1 MNIEAHKTN
10 VLGVVGGMGPL
21 ASAEFLKTIYEHNLG
36 ECEQDSPMVL
46 MYSDPSFPDRTQAL
60 LTGVD
65 EELLAQL
72 KQALRRLLD
81 FGVSK
86 IVICCI
92 TIHHLLPDVPNEL
105 RRHVL
110 SLLDVI
116 FAEVAS
122 SRKSHLLICTT
133 GTRKARIFQRHPQWE
148 SLKDRF
154 VLPDK
159 SDQDLIHDAIYQ
171 IKSDCDVS
179 KLIPFLETLL
189 LKYEV
194 DSFIAGCTET
204 HLLAKQFLNS
214 QSYPGTLGCVDPLDL
229 VARLWLKSQNSLLDT
244 VSTTC
249 DSRWVGDQHV
259 ISGGF

>member
-1 MNIEAHKTN
+1 VNIEGHRTS

-21 ASAEFLKTIYEHNLG
+21 ASAEFLKTIYEYNLG
-36 ECEQDSPMVL
+36 EREQDSPIVL

-60 LTGVD
+60 LTGID
-65 EELLAQL
+65 EDLLVQL
-72 KQALRRLLD
+72 TQTLRRLLD
-81 FGVSK
+81 FGVSE

-92 TIHHLLPDVPNEL
+92 TIHHLLPNLPDEV

-116 FAEVAS
+116 FSEVAS
-122 SRKSHLLICTT
+122 SRKRHLLVCTT
-133 GTRKARIFQRHPQWE
+133 GARKAGIFERHPKWE

-154 VLPDK
+154 VLPDE
-159 SDQDLIHDAIYQ
+159 SDQELIHDVIYQ
-171 IKSDCDVS
+171 IKSDCDIGE
-179 KLIPFLETLL
+179 LIPFLETLL

-194 DSFIAGCTET
+194 DSFIAGCTEI

-229 VARLWLKSQNSLLDT
+229 VAQNIAGKKVQRRANELRERAG
-244 VSTTC
+244 V
-249 DSRWVGDQHV
+249 V
-259 ISGGF
+259 